1 MKVSSILVLL
11 YGIILISAIDPIKDK
26 EDYLKQLIKQYQNI
40 KRYLADIQTIDS
52 NLKINIALVNNE
64 TSELKLRVAAL

>member
-11 YGIILISAIDPIKDK
+11 CGIILISAIDPIKDK

-40 KRYLADIQTIDS
+40 KRYLNDIQTIDS
-52 NLKINIALVNNE
+52 NLKINIGLVNNE